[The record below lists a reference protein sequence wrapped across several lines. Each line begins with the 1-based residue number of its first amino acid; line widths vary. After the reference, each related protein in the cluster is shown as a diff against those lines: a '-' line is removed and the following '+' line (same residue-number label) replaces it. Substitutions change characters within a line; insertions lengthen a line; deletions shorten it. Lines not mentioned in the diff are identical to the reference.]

1 MKFILYVLLLSG
13 CATYSINNQFNFS
26 DYKSDRLCASA
37 KWVMATNN
45 SEGVIEPYITELK
58 KRNLMEEKDVRDV
71 FNRKAQIGDNFCFMY
86 ATLGY
91 PNRANLTETKNSL
104 HVQYVYRDAIGSG
117 ASYVYTDGGIITAIQ
132 Y

>member
-1 MKFILYVLLLSG
+1 MKFIAITLLLTG
-13 CATYSINNQFNFS
+13 CATYSINNQFNFT

-45 SEGVIEPYITELK
+45 SEGVIEPYIRELK
-58 KRNLMEEKDVRDV
+58 RRGLMEEKDVRDV
-71 FNRKAQIGDNFCFMY
+71 FNRKPKIGDSFCFMY

-91 PNRANLTETKNSL
+91 PNRSNVTETKNSY
-104 HVQYVYRDAIGSG
+104 HVQYVYRDLFGSG
-117 ASYVYTDGGIITAIQ
+117 ASYVYTDSGIITAIQ